1 LYSLLAATFFGTS
14 KWRNPMQPESPLDAN
29 RRYNKLM
36 EAMHDFKSAVLEYYQ
51 HEVVAAQ
58 AALQRAGIVH
68 PSIVTGINDL
78 ATLRDT
84 ATDALIDAM
93 EEELTTWNCPGDGQ
107 SLLDFAK
114 EWSNRDK

>member
-1 LYSLLAATFFGTS
+1 
-14 KWRNPMQPESPLDAN
+14 
-29 RRYNKLM
+29 
-36 EAMHDFKSAVLEYYQ
+36 MHDFKSAVLEYCQ

-78 ATLRDT
+78 AALRDT

-93 EEELTTWNCPGDGQ
+93 EEELTQTKEKVAGLTILSGEMVGMQ
-107 SLLDFAK
+107 HMLDFAK
-114 EWSNRDK
+114 KWRRSG